1 MGSAQ
6 MCARG
11 VNALPRKTSKGD
23 RVMPTRTETGKEGL
37 VDNASER
44 MQEAASV
51 AQDKAADLREGGSA
65 QVRDQ
70 FDRRSTQ
77 AGAQMRS
84 LAEAL
89 RRSGDDLSK
98 EGNSGA
104 ARITGQ
110 AAERIERVG
119 SYLEEKSGDE
129 LVRDIETF
137 ARKRPWMLAGLGL
150 LSGVAAARLMKA
162 SSDQRSDSN
171 REVHQ
176 LSPTQSTVHPASPYG
191 IDGEAGVGAPLG
203 RETVVS
209 GVSRESSR

>member
-1 MGSAQ
+1 MSGEDQLSK
-6 MCARG
+6 G
-11 VNALPRKTSKGD
+11 VNMTKAANE
-23 RVMPTRTETGKEGL
+23 TRKEGL
-37 VDNASER
+37 IDNASQR
-44 MQEAASV
+44 AQEATSV
-51 AQDKAADLREGGSA
+51 AQDKAADLRERGSV

-77 AGAQMRS
+77 AGSQVRS

-162 SSDQRSDSN
+162 SSDQRSDSY
-171 REVHQ
+171 REAHQ
-176 LSPTQSTVHPASPYG
+176 LSRTQSTVHPASPYG

-203 RETVVS
+203 RETAVS
-209 GVSRESSR
+209 GVPRESSR

>member
-1 MGSAQ
+1 MTGEDQ
-6 MCARG
+6 
-11 VNALPRKTSKGD
+11 LSKG
-23 RVMPTRTETGKEGL
+23 VSMTKAANEAGKEGL

-44 MQEAASV
+44 VQEAASV
-51 AQDKAADLREGGSA
+51 AQDKAADLRERGSA

-77 AGAQMRS
+77 AGSQVRS

-98 EGNSGA
+98 EGNSDA
-104 ARITGQ
+104 ARMTGQ
-110 AAERIERVG
+110 AAERIERLG

-137 ARKRPWMLAGLGL
+137 ARKRPWVLAGLGL

-162 SSDQRSDSN
+162 SSDQRSDSY
-171 REVHQ
+171 REAHQ
-176 LSPTQSTVHPASPYG
+176 LSPAQSTVHPASPYG
-191 IDGEAGVGAPLG
+191 TDGEAGVGAALG
-203 RETVVS
+203 TETALS
-209 GVSRESSR
+209 GVPRESRR

>member
-1 MGSAQ
+1 
-6 MCARG
+6 
-11 VNALPRKTSKGD
+11 
-23 RVMPTRTETGKEGL
+23 MPTRTETGKEGL

-51 AQDKAADLREGGSA
+51 AQDKAADLRERGSA

-77 AGAQMRS
+77 AGAQVRS

-89 RRSGDDLSK
+89 RRSGDELSK

-110 AAERIERVG
+110 AAERIEQVG
-119 SYLEEKSGDE
+119 SHLEEKSGDE

-150 LSGVAAARLMKA
+150 LSGVAAAHEGVIRPA
-162 SSDQRSDSN
+162 VR
-171 REVHQ
+171 Q
-176 LSPTQSTVHPASPYG
+176 LPR
-191 IDGEAGVGAPLG
+191 GAPTVTDSIDCPPRIALRHRRRG
-203 RETVVS
+203 RS
-209 GVSRESSR
+209 GRPSRQGNRSQRRSAREQ